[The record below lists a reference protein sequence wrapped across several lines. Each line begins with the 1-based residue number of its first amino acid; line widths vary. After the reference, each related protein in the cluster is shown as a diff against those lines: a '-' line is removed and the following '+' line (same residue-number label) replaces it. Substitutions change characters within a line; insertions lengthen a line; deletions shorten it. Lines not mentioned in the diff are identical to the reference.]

1 MLDGNFHNL
10 LMTQAVTYSVDRVFT
25 LHNFL
30 ASNPPE
36 NRQTAPKPGSSTKDI
51 LGVTGRSILTLAK
64 RLPEIA
70 DPNPVKIAL
79 GLVKLIIE
87 IQQVRRG
94 SSHCS
99 PLDYRPRLWQTIWI
113 PLNEG
118 YIRCELSW
126 RRWRRNWV
134 VGHRRLLK
142 NANV

>member
-1 MLDGNFHNL
+1 M
-10 LMTQAVTYSVDRVFT
+10 
-25 LHNFL
+25 

-51 LGVTGRSILTLAK
+51 LEVTGRSILTLAK

-79 GLVKLIIE
+79 GLVKLIVE

-99 PLDYRPRLWQTIWI
+99 PPDWPRRWQTIWT
-113 PLNEG
+113 PLNG
-118 YIRCELSW
+118 
-126 RRWRRNWV
+126 
-134 VGHRRLLK
+134 G
-142 NANV
+142 